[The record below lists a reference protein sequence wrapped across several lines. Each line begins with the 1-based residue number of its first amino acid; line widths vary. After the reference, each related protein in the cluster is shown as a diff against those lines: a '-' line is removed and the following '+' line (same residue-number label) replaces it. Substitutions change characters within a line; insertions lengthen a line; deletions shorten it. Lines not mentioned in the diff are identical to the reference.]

1 MDILTSVLRISQ
13 EETTFA
19 KRGFCGDDTQ
29 IQQHLENIG
38 WIFLQGY
45 HAAIATDNLEALVAQ
60 LNTVEPDGRGF
71 AFEGAA
77 MGLAL
82 LDFLTP
88 WKRDRLQNF
97 LSGAGAAHIYM
108 VYVGLGWCLARI
120 PWGIERYLARL
131 GHKPFPDPLLGWL
144 AVDGYGFHAGY
155 FQPRHYIDLQIIH
168 QALSD
173 DARHVF
179 DQGLGRSLWF
189 VHGADVDRIGTTIK
203 TFHPSRQAD
212 LWSGVGLACTYAG
225 GVNQQSLETLRI
237 LAGAYLPHLAQGAA
251 FAAKARQ
258 RANNIVLHT
267 EIACEVL
274 CGMSVEAA
282 ATTTDIAL
290 EDLPINS
297 HLPNYEV
304 WRRRIQKQFTG
315 LTVTA
320 S

>member
-38 WIFLQGY
+38 RIFLQGY
-45 HAAIATDNLEALVAQ
+45 HAAIATDDLEALTSQ
-60 LNTVEPDGRGF
+60 LTAVEVDKRGF

-88 WKRDRLQNF
+88 WKRRRIQNF

-120 PWGIERYLARL
+120 PWGLERYIARL
-131 GHKPFPDPLLGWL
+131 GNSSFPDPLLGWL
-144 AVDGYGFHAGY
+144 AIDGYGFHAGY
-155 FQPRHYIDLQIIH
+155 FQHRRYIDLQIVP

-173 DARHVF
+173 DAKQVF

-189 VHGADVDRIGTTIK
+189 VHGADIHQIHITINR
-203 TFHPSRQAD
+203 FHPSRQAD

-225 GVNQQSLETLRI
+225 GVNRQSLETLRI

-282 ATTTDIAL
+282 ATTTDVAL
-290 EDLPINS
+290 EDLPIDS
-297 HLPNYEV
+297 YLPKYEV